1 MAGGAGLGPA
11 FHRFTMPGGGSDEQ
25 GWHGCRHGGSFV
37 RTGQRSPMTVDI
49 RKWLESGGFGRF
61 AELFEANEIDG
72 EALPALSDEH
82 LKELGIPLGSRVKL
96 LKAIAQLA
104 APAVSVPAGESG
116 APPAPAIAV
125 GAAEAVAERRQ
136 LTVMFVDLVGSTALS
151 GRLDPEDLR
160 NVIRAYQKAVAA
172 EVARYGGHVAQYLGD
187 GVLAYFGYPV
197 AYEDAAERAVRAAIS
212 VLGAVAGMRATGGE
226 SLAAR
231 IGIATGLVVVGD
243 LLGEGATKEHA
254 VVGETPN
261 LAARLQGIAEPGQ
274 VVVSA
279 RTRDLIG
286 HLFELQNLGAQ
297 NLRGIAVPVVAYAVA
312 GERSIESRFE
322 AHAAGRLD
330 PMVGRDGELA
340 LLLERWRTATVGEG
354 QLVVLTGD
362 AGIGKSR
369 IVRALQD
376 ALVAEP
382 HVRIHYQCSPYHTGS
397 SMFPVV
403 QQLTRAAGIGP
414 ADSVDARLDRLEA
427 LLGGAAAAGAE
438 VLALFAALLG
448 IDGARRYGP
457 LKLSPPQLRQRTF
470 EALNNQSILLA
481 RSRPVLI
488 VLEDAHWIDPSTLE
502 LVELAAERFVASPV
516 LILITARPGFQHV
529 FGERR
534 DVNRITLNR
543 LGRAQ
548 IEAVVNRVAGGKTL
562 PEALMREIAAKTD
575 GVPLFAEEITKTML
589 ESGLL
594 QETEDAFVVDRSRE
608 RLAVPASLHDSLLA
622 RLDRLQPV
630 KEVAQTAACI
640 GREFDYTLLAAILPL
655 GDAALQD
662 ALTRLAQAELVF
674 RHGTPPQS
682 RYTFKHALVRDAAYE
697 SLLKSKRQEIHGRLT
712 AALEAVPDAAPEIL
726 AHHATQAGLTGKAV
740 DYWQKAAAQA
750 VARPAYKEAIA
761 HLHQAIRLAEHMG
774 DSRPWLERRLLL
786 QLMVGQTSIPLRGYG
801 HEQTVSAFTRAQEL
815 AGTIGDA
822 PHRFS
827 IFYAVWV
834 AHYTRG
840 EQDKASETA
849 REMVAWAERDGNNGH
864 RITALRSLGVSQMI
878 TGAPVLA
885 DESFS
890 HALRLAGPA
899 RERSREQR
907 VAVADRFAADPEI
920 ATQCYVSLT
929 AWCLGQV
936 AHSRRVAADALAAAR
951 AMGHVHTLGHSLA
964 HAAIHAVVC
973 RDGAHAFAL
982 SAETMEFAAR
992 HDLTMFKGYGAM
1004 LNAFALVLKGD
1015 AASSVPVMESGLTY
1029 TALTQTGTMVPIHH
1043 ALHARTLAALGRFEE
1058 AARYAE
1064 LVRKELRFGFERYFW
1079 PESQRLL
1086 GDYLS
1091 LCPGSSA
1098 GEVEVAYTRAL
1109 ELARGQQ
1116 AKSWELYAALSLA
1129 RHWAGQ
1135 GERRKAQDLLGPV
1148 HAGFADGH
1156 DLRAYKDASAL
1167 LAELG

>member
-1 MAGGAGLGPA
+1 
-11 FHRFTMPGGGSDEQ
+11 
-25 GWHGCRHGGSFV
+25 
-37 RTGQRSPMTVDI
+37 MTLDVQ
-49 RKWLESGGFGRF
+49 KWLAAGGFGRY
-61 AELFEANEIDG
+61 AELFVANEIDG

-82 LKELGIPLGSRVKL
+82 LKELGIAIGPRAKL
-96 LKAIAQLA
+96 LKAIRELSS
-104 APAVSVPAGESG
+104 APAPSTTADTGTPSG
-116 APPAPAIAV
+116 SAPGSTAV
-125 GAAEAVAERRQ
+125 VADAERRQ

-151 GRLDPEDLR
+151 SRLDPEDLR
-160 NVIRAYQKAVAA
+160 GVIRAYQKAVAA
-172 EVARYGGHVAQYLGD
+172 EVARYDGHVAQYLGD

-197 AYEDAAERAVRAAIS
+197 AHEDEAERAVRAALA
-212 VLGAVAGMRATGGE
+212 VLGAVAAMRAMGGE

-261 LAARLQGIAEPGQ
+261 LAARLQGIAAPGQ

-286 HLFELQNLGAQ
+286 HVFELQNLGPQ
-297 NLRGIAVPVVAYAVA
+297 NLKGIAVPIVTYAVA
-312 GERSIESRFE
+312 GERPIESRFE
-322 AHAAGRLD
+322 AHSAGRLD

-340 LLLERWRTATVGEG
+340 LLLERWRTAAAGEG

-369 IVRALQD
+369 IARALQD
-376 ALVAEP
+376 ALAAEP
-382 HVRIHYQCSPYHTGS
+382 HVRFNYQCSPHHTDS
-397 SMFPVV
+397 AMFPVV

-414 ADSVDARLDRLEA
+414 ADSIDARLDRLEA
-427 LLGGAAAAGAE
+427 LLGGAAVAGDE

-448 IDGARRYGP
+448 IDGARRYAP
-457 LKLSPPQLRQRTF
+457 LNLSPQQQRQRTF

-502 LVELAAERFVASPV
+502 LVEIAAERFAAIPV

-548 IEAVVNRVAGGKTL
+548 IEAVVNRVAGGKAL

-594 QETEDAFVVDRSRE
+594 QETGDAFLVDRSRE
-608 RLAVPASLHDSLLA
+608 RLAVPASLHDSLMA
-622 RLDRLQPV
+622 RLDRLLPV
-630 KEVAQTAACI
+630 KEVAQAAACI
-640 GREFDYTLLAAILPL
+640 GREFDYALLAAILTL
-655 GDAALQD
+655 GDEALRD

-674 RHGTPPQS
+674 RHGEPPHS

-712 AALEAVPDAAPEIL
+712 VALEAMPDAAPELL
-726 AHHATQAGLTGKAV
+726 AHHATQAGLTEKAIG
-740 DYWQKAAAQA
+740 YWQKAAAQA
-750 VARPAYKEAIA
+750 LKRPAYKEAIA
-761 HLHQAIRLAEHMG
+761 HLNQAIRLAEQMG

-786 QLMVGQTSIPLRGYG
+786 TLMLGQTSIPLRGYG
-801 HEQTVSAFTRAQEL
+801 HEQTVSAFMRAQAL
-815 AGTIGDA
+815 AGTISDA

-840 EQDKASETA
+840 EQDTALDTA
-849 REMVAWAERDGNNGH
+849 REMVAWAERDGSKGH
-864 RITALRSLGVSQMI
+864 MITALRSLGVSQMI
-878 TGAPVLA
+878 TGAPLLA
-885 DESFS
+885 EESFN

-899 RERSREQR
+899 RALSREER
-907 VAVADRFAADPEI
+907 VAVAERFAADPEI
-920 ATQCYVSLT
+920 ATQCYVALT
-929 AWCLGQV
+929 AWSLGHV
-936 AHSRRVAADALAAAR
+936 AQSHRLAADALAAAR

-964 HAAIHAVVC
+964 HATIHAVVC
-973 RDGAHAFAL
+973 RDAAQALAL
-982 SAETMEFAAR
+982 SAETMEFAAK
-992 HDLTMFKGYGAM
+992 HDLTMFRGYGAI
-1004 LNAFALVLKGD
+1004 LNAFALALTGD
-1015 AASSVPVMESGLTY
+1015 AAGSAPVMENGLTY
-1029 TALTQTGTMVPIHH
+1029 TTLTQTGAMVPVHH

-1058 AARYAE
+1058 AGRYAD
-1064 LVRKELRFGFERYFW
+1064 LARKELRTGSERFFW
-1079 PESQRLL
+1079 PECQRLF

-1091 LCPGSSA
+1091 LCPGASA
-1098 GEVEVAYTRAL
+1098 AEVEAAYARAL
-1109 ELARGQQ
+1109 DLARGQQ

-1129 RHWAGQ
+1129 RHWQAQ
-1135 GERRKAQDLLGPV
+1135 GERHKAVALLAPV
-1148 HAGFADGH
+1148 HAGFAEGR
-1156 DLRAYKDASAL
+1156 DLRAHKDAAAL
-1167 LAELG
+1167 LEELR